1 VARGSSRF
9 LKFLLTAAVLTA
21 ILVLAHNLWLPA
33 VAAPLIHDDGPAKA
47 DVAVVL
53 AGDRWGLRVLKGA
66 EMVQKGFVPV
76 VLVSGPC
83 GDYGLCESQ
92 LAIDYAVGKGCPRE
106 WFIAVP
112 HWGMSTRE
120 EADVMLRE
128 MRKRNVGRFLL
139 VTSDYHTAR
148 SRRIYASAE
157 RTMGYQPEM
166 RAVAVPDYFFRR
178 DSWWRDREG
187 QKIVVLEWAKTVATM
202 LGK

>member
-9 LKFLLTAAVLTA
+9 FKFLVTAAILAA
-21 ILVLAHNLWLPA
+21 ILALAHSLWLPA

-47 DVAVVL
+47 DIAVVL
-53 AGDRWGLRVLKGA
+53 AGDRWGLRVLKAG
-66 EMVQKGFVPV
+66 ELVQKGYVPA

-92 LAIDYAVGKGCPRE
+92 LAIDYAVQNGCSRE
-106 WFIAVP
+106 WFIAVQ

-128 MRKRNVGRFLL
+128 LQKRNVRRFLL

-148 SRRIYASAE
+148 SRRIYAAAE
-157 RTMGYQPEM
+157 RAMAYQPVM
-166 RAVAVPDYFFRR
+166 QVVAAPDRFFRR

-187 QKIVVLEWAKTVATM
+187 QKVVVLEWAKTVATM